1 MRLTMRGGWSMRRI
15 ARMSVWMASLLILTL
30 AVAGC
35 GLFGDREQMNPVSPA
50 GSGQL
55 PNFWVGQGQN
65 KYVVTTQPNEMELS
79 VPQGAYLLEYTT
91 TYGTFYIL
99 FKATMSVTLYIG
111 LEAGDVVKEALLY
124 PGEIDPAAEV
134 IESKTGYEV
143 YQLPEFT
150 SAQEWYETFE
160 GDFEIIV
167 LISDGKIMLPVGG
180 LEATAE
186 EESETPDDAEEESE
200 TTDEE
205 TEAAECAEGKYQV
218 TVTAEGAGTV
228 KPDGSKCV
236 PAGAS
241 ISLKFKPDSKNFEDL
256 TDVTING
263 EPMLTYVR
271 KLGNGSG
278 HLVVHGVDAKLDVVA
293 TFAESESE
301 GKDKPDKGKDKD

>member
-1 MRLTMRGGWSMRRI
+1 MT
-15 ARMSVWMASLLILTL
+15 RMSAWMASLLIVTL
-30 AVAGC
+30 VVAGC
-35 GLFGDREQMNPVSPA
+35 GLFGDRERMNPVSPA

-111 LEAGDVVKEALLY
+111 LEAGDVVQEAMLY
-124 PGEIDPAAEV
+124 PGEIDPLAEV
-134 IESKTGYEV
+134 IESNTGYQV
-143 YQLPEFT
+143 FQLPEIT

-160 GDFEIIV
+160 GNFEIIV
-167 LISDGKIMLPVGG
+167 LISGGTIMLPEGG

-186 EESETPDDAEEESE
+186 EEGE

-205 TEAAECAEGKYQV
+205 TETGECAEGKYQV

-241 ISLKFKPDSKNFEDL
+241 ISLKFTPDSKNFEDL
-256 TDVTING
+256 TGVTIND
-263 EPMLTYVR
+263 EPMLDYVR
-271 KLGNGSG
+271 KLGNSSG
-278 HLVVHGVDAKLDVVA
+278 HLVVHGVDADLEVVA
-293 TFAESESE
+293 TFADSESE

>member
-1 MRLTMRGGWSMRRI
+1 MRRI
-15 ARMSVWMASLLILTL
+15 ARMSVWMASLLIVTL
-30 AVAGC
+30 AVPGC

-111 LEAGDVVKEALLY
+111 LEAGDVVKEAMLY
-124 PGEIDPAAEV
+124 PGEIDPTAEA

-143 YQLPEFT
+143 YQLPEIT
-150 SAQEWYETFE
+150 SAREWYETFE

-186 EESETPDDAEEESE
+186 EESETTDEESE
-200 TTDEE
+200 TEE
-205 TEAAECAEGKYQV
+205 ECAEGKYQV

-256 TDVTING
+256 TDVTIND
-263 EPMLTYVR
+263 ESMLTYVR

-278 HLVVHGVDAKLDVVA
+278 HLVVHGVDAKLEIVA
-293 TFAESESE
+293 TFAESE
-301 GKDKPDKGKDKD
+301 GKEKPDKGKDKD

>member
-1 MRLTMRGGWSMRRI
+1 MRRI
-15 ARMSVWMASLLILTL
+15 ARMSVWMASLLIVTL
-30 AVAGC
+30 VVAGC
-35 GLFGDREQMNPVSPA
+35 GLFGDRERMNPVSPA

-124 PGEIDPAAEV
+124 PGEIDPAATA
-134 IESKTGYEV
+134 IESHTGYDV
-143 YQLPEFT
+143 YQLPEIT

-160 GDFEIIV
+160 GNFEIIV
-167 LISDGKIMLPVGG
+167 LISEGKIMLPEGG

-186 EESETPDDAEEESE
+186 EESETSDEESE
-200 TTDEE
+200 TEE
-205 TEAAECAEGKYQV
+205 ECAAGKYQV

-241 ISLKFKPDSKNFEDL
+241 ISLKFTPDSKNFEDL
-256 TDVTING
+256 TGVTIND
-263 EPMLTYVR
+263 EPMLDYVR
-271 KLGNGSG
+271 KLGNSSG
-278 HLVVHGVDAKLDVVA
+278 HLVVHGVDADLEVVA
-293 TFAESESE
+293 TFGESE
-301 GKDKPDKGKDKD
+301 GKEKPDKGKDKD